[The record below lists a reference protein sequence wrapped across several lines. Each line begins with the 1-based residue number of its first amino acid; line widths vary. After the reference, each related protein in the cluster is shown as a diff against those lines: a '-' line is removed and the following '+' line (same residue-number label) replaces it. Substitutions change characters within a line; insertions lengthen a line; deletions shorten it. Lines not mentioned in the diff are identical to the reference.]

1 MSPSPDIRRNMT
13 RIMLARV
20 HILVFYLHRFPG
32 LEVVLV
38 SFVLFVTVNYSLPLK
53 RVWIA
58 PCQ

>member
-53 RVWIA
+53 RV
-58 PCQ
+58 